1 VTPFW
6 AEQPAP
12 VGPGLGSPE
21 PEVDR
26 GWREG
31 QPGSMWMM
39 EWKSRS
45 ASSRTAFSGGQERQA
60 QSTAA
65 GVIRLLDGG
74 LRPIPTTRPHP
85 GPPITRTCVR
95 RVHGTVPAPTL
106 RRLAS
111 APLSGPG
118 LCNDIAK
125 VGQAVKNKVRTL
137 SLTHP
142 PVIPGLVPGIPMR
155 QAQCSSKR
163 DGRDRPGHD
172 EGEDQDGERA
182 RMGRGPAVSFRG
194 ERRREPGTHHR

>member
-1 VTPFW
+1 
-6 AEQPAP
+6 
-12 VGPGLGSPE
+12 
-21 PEVDR
+21 
-26 GWREG
+26 
-31 QPGSMWMM
+31 MWMM

-182 RMGRGPAVSFRG
+182 RTRKGSGRVIPGRASARARKPSPLAMQDRTRRG
-194 ERRREPGTHHR
+194 SLCLGTSWGWVPGSPRRCAPE

>member
-1 VTPFW
+1 
-6 AEQPAP
+6 
-12 VGPGLGSPE
+12 
-21 PEVDR
+21 
-26 GWREG
+26 
-31 QPGSMWMM
+31 MWMM

-137 SLTHP
+137 SLTHLP
-142 PVIPGLVPGIPMR
+142 RHGRDGKRARTRKGSGRVIPGR
-155 QAQCSSKR
+155 ASA
-163 DGRDRPGHD
+163 
-172 EGEDQDGERA
+172 RA
-182 RMGRGPAVSFRG
+182 RKPSPLRGRIGPNAAYLVL
-194 ERRREPGTHHR
+194 RRRGDGGRARPAGAPRNDREAVIPGGPQDREGDPRSRSEPWIPFPR